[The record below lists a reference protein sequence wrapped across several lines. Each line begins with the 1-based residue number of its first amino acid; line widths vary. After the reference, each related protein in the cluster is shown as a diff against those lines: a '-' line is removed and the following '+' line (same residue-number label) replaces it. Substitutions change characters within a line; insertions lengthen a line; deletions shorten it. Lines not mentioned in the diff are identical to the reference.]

1 VWRQRQRTSCDQ
13 AAISPVALR
22 ARRRWF
28 PALTGA
34 RSRRRSSLRWDQLE
48 ALEVRQ
54 VLAKVD
60 IQFDYSMDTSGFFA
74 DASRK
79 ALLDLAAASFENRF
93 TDNLAAIVP
102 GGGNTWTAVIDSPS
116 QLDTNDPSRRLSVNI
131 DNQTIAANTIR
142 IYVGAI
148 PFGSSRLAEAGPG
161 GYNAN
166 GTTAWLDLV
175 QARGQVGAL
184 ASPARDVGLW
194 GGSMAFSSDAN
205 WYFGTDGN
213 AVPAGRT
220 DFVTVAIHELGHVLG
235 FGTLAP
241 FTSRVVSGT
250 FNGPEATR
258 INGGTQPAATSDG
271 GHWATGVTSDNQ
283 QAILVPTIPAAK
295 RLFVT
300 SLDWAALQDIGW
312 EQGNRMYRLFNP
324 NANFHFFTTSKG
336 EFDALVRIG
345 LNDESTNQPGFA
357 VAEDGAEGAVA
368 LFRMYNP
375 NKGSHYY
382 TTSEGERDF
391 LLSRGWN
398 AEGTVGNVFQTRV
411 PGTTELFRLYNNDS
425 GVHLF
430 TTDVGTKNT
439 ILSLFPGIWEQH
451 TTVGFAF
458 TSLPRNAAG
467 SPAPP
472 PAAALATGTASL
484 FSFDAQ
490 IDPIA
495 ALALTES
502 LSTDVATAGLI
513 VPEGEV
519 FVATAGNESL
529 LSSDSGQTRSLTRL
543 IAQVDDAESAS
554 SLDAVFAGW
563 TDTDPLAPELSAV
576 R

>member
-1 VWRQRQRTSCDQ
+1 M
-13 AAISPVALR
+13 
-22 ARRRWF
+22 RR
-28 PALTGA
+28 
-34 RSRRRSSLRWDQLE
+34 DQLE

-74 DASRK
+74 DPSRK

-116 QLDTNDPSRRLSVNI
+116 QLDPNDPSRRQSVNI

-142 IYVGAI
+142 VFVGAI

-175 QARGQVGAL
+175 QARGQAGAL

-213 AVPAGRT
+213 AVPAGKT

-241 FTSRVVSGT
+241 FTSRVVSGA

-258 INGGTQPAATSDG
+258 VNGGTPPSATTDG

-283 QAILVPTIPAAK
+283 QSILVPTIPAAK

-300 SLDWAALQDIGW
+300 SLDWAAFQDMGW
-312 EQGNRMYRLFNP
+312 EQGNRMYRLYNP
-324 NANFHFFTTSKG
+324 NANFHFFTTSKA

-345 LNDESTNQPGFA
+345 LRDESTGQGGFS
-357 VAEDGAEGAVA
+357 VAEDGAEGAA
-368 LFRMYNP
+368 PLFRMYNP
-375 NKGSHYY
+375 NKGTHYY
-382 TTSEGERDF
+382 TTNAGERDF
-391 LLSRGWN
+391 LLTRGWN
-398 AEGTVGNVFQTRV
+398 AEGTVGNVFNTKF

-430 TTDVGTKNT
+430 TTDTGTKNG
-439 ILSLFPGIWEQH
+439 ILAAFPGIWVQH
-451 TTVGFAF
+451 DNVGFAF
-458 TSLPRNAAG
+458 TSLPRTASGA
-467 SPAPP
+467 PAPP
-472 PAAALATGTASL
+472 PAAALSQATTNL
-484 FSFDAQ
+484 IRFNAQ
-490 IDPIA
+490 AGPLM
-495 ALALTES
+495 ALGRTES
-502 LSTDVATAGLI
+502 DATNVATAGLI
-513 VPEGEV
+513 AGDEEV
-519 FVATAGNESL
+519 FVVAAGETPALGDSAADRAISSRTA
-529 LSSDSGQTRSLTRL
+529 R
-543 IAQVDDAESAS
+543 VDDVQNADAI
-554 SLDAVFAGW
+554 DAVFADWIGA
-563 TDTDPLAPELSAV
+563 DPLADGDLLSAQAF